1 MALPKEPIVKKFFTN
16 KIESTRDDWYG
27 YLVQIARIF
36 YTLDGEEYSR
46 DVLMDKFAA
55 MSGRD
60 ASLAQRD
67 SSNFRD
73 EFGAYGTYLGI
84 YHLEQRNGKW
94 CIFVSDAA
102 KKFLCCENP
111 NAAAFCRAQLS
122 LFQYPN
128 GAGSGISANG
138 GQSVQGNIKADT
150 LREIQNGIRLNPLRL
165 ICKIVVGEV
174 EINNKKFSDI
184 AIPYTAIFCMVND
197 SRINQD
203 YNPSVELVTSVFSE
217 YSAAGDNVE
226 MSLDGLTNFKRNFHI
241 LEKTGLFTRDS
252 KFGLLIAQRNYAAA
266 YDCIKVIADMDMF
279 FSGFEELYDSPDENG
294 VRDVISSPK
303 WGQYYD
309 AARLSSDI
317 LAALGVEEEDAPIK
331 SFLSTDDF
339 SPAHSSQE
347 PDSQEGEFKKWLAAH
362 SKTNG
367 IAYSENTRNQYI
379 SALKAVS
386 GSFAGAIT
394 PYTSIFE
401 ITQVATFDR
410 ALSAIKANERY
421 EAFNK
426 ARGNGSLSAGLVLYR
441 RFLVEKA
448 SGEDVEYLSPAWFR
462 LAAEKYVQVDT
473 ESNALYQQFQSLYAP
488 EKLRTLSDD
497 DLLGYIF
504 LGVNDRNLCNA
515 LEFDAQ
521 YTQFGSIAGG
531 TAYKYNLFYSRNE
544 ETWKTSFGEGGQ
556 RSVSQ
561 EEALEIGKQIRDAL
575 VAGADVIANHETL
588 ATVND
593 YNDLLNELNAVIPQY
608 ITKMWFLKYY
618 HMMFPHILPNFY
630 NEAWQKH
637 ILCNLNIVPSDAQFI
652 RMGQINAFVNE
663 CGISNIVFSKII
675 FDSIGSPK
683 TFYRIG
689 TGDNGIYFG
698 EWRQNNYIAIGWN
711 ELGDLTAAYQEDAD
725 SKAIITDALKSQWNY
740 DNRLASRKYGE
751 INSFYSA
758 AADTTYAVA
767 MAGQKILAIGLVTG
781 GYFFD
786 EEKEYGHCRP
796 VRWLKV
802 FEEGKTLPFEGEGK
816 LTTFYELKN
825 SENICYL
832 YSLLHGRDETAVSVT
847 EENVVAQIR
856 PISFATGLS
865 SDQPRNRILFGAPG
879 TGKSFTL
886 NREKNALL
894 GDGGE
899 YERVTFHPDYSYANF
914 VGTYKPV
921 PCKDSDGKDAI
932 TYSYVPG
939 PFMRTYVKA
948 LQNSR
953 TDEPKPFL
961 LVIEEINRA
970 NVAAVF
976 GDVFQLLD
984 RGDDEVSEYP
994 IQASEDIKKYLAGEL
1009 GGNPDDYSEIRIPD
1023 NMFIWATM
1031 NSADQGVFPMDT
1043 AFKRRW
1049 DFTYLGIDDSE
1060 AGIVGKKVIL
1070 GQGDYRRIVEWN
1082 ALRKAINNELLTY
1095 KVNEDKLLG
1104 PYFISQ
1110 KNLPEGEMIDPAVFT
1125 RIFKNKVIMY
1135 LFDDAAKQ
1143 KRISLFGGCDEKA
1156 KNQYSKICRE
1166 FDTKGVYIFCEAIS
1180 SQFIDNVPE
1189 DDGE

>member
-1 MALPKEPIVKKFFTN
+1 MALPKEPVVKKFFTN

-36 YTLDGEEYSR
+36 YTLDGEEYNR
-46 DVLMDKFAA
+46 DVLMNKFSA

-60 ASLAQRD
+60 AAQAQRD

-84 YHLEQRNGKW
+84 YHLEQRDGRW
-94 CIFVSDAA
+94 CVFVSDAA
-102 KKFLCCENP
+102 KKFLCCQNP

-174 EINNKKFSDI
+174 EIRKKKFSDI
-184 AIPYTAIFCMVND
+184 AIPYPAIFCMVND

-203 YNPSVELVTSVFSE
+203 YNPPIELVSSVFSE
-217 YSAAGDNVE
+217 YCAAGDNVE
-226 MSLDGLTNFKRNFHI
+226 MNLEGLTNFKRNFHI
-241 LEKTGLFTRDS
+241 LETTGLFTRDS
-252 KFGLLIAQRNYAAA
+252 KFGLLIAQRNYTAA
-266 YDCIKVIADMDMF
+266 YDCIKIIAEMDMSF
-279 FSGFEELYDSPDENG
+279 DGFEALYDAPDENG
-294 VRDVISSPK
+294 VRDVISSPM

-309 AARLSSDI
+309 AARIPSEI
-317 LAALGVEEEDAPIK
+317 LTALGVEEDDAPIK
-331 SFLSTDDF
+331 SFLSTADF
-339 SPAHSSQE
+339 SDTPTSAE
-347 PDSQEGEFKKWLAAH
+347 PSNLELLFKSWLAVQVKA
-362 SKTNG
+362 NG
-367 IAYSENTRNQYI
+367 ELYSENTRNQYI
-379 SALKAVS
+379 GALKAVATQ
-386 GSFAGAIT
+386 FADAIA
-394 PYTSIFE
+394 PFASVFE
-401 ITQVATFDR
+401 ITDAESFER
-410 ALSAIKANERY
+410 AVSAIKSNDTY
-421 EAFNK
+421 EEFNRS
-426 ARGNGSLSAGLVLYR
+426 RGNGSLSAGLDLYK
-441 RFLVEKA
+441 RFLLERNDTSNMFSPEWFREKA
-448 SGEDVEYLSPAWFR
+448 AEYPALDEEANQLLADFQTKFSPDFLASLSGVEMLN
-462 LAAEKYVQVDT
+462 T
-473 ESNALYQQFQSLYAP
+473 
-488 EKLRTLSDD
+488 
-497 DLLGYIF
+497 IF
-504 LGVNDRNLCNA
+504 LNA
-515 LEFDAQ
+515 ANAENVCRILEFGPQIKD
-521 YTQFGSIAGG
+521 TFGSIKGG
-531 TAYKYNLFYSRNE
+531 NAYKYGLYYSTQGAWMTGSHQKPRQLTE
-544 ETWKTSFGEGGQ
+544 
-556 RSVSQ
+556 
-561 EEALEIGKQIRDAL
+561 EEAVEVGAKLRDHL
-575 VAGADVIANHETL
+575 VAGANAIKEYGPL
-588 ATVND
+588 ATIDD
-593 YNDLLNELNAVIPQY
+593 YKKLHQILHEVTEGDIERV
-608 ITKMWFLKYY
+608 WFLKYY
-618 HMMFPHILPNFY
+618 QMLYPELFATNY
-630 NEAWQKH
+630 
-637 ILCNLNIVPSDAQFI
+637 SDYAQRTVLGAIGEEKEKYPFV
-652 RMGQINAFVNE
+652 RMGQIRFYANK
-663 CGISNIVFSKII
+663 CGISNVMFNKI
-675 FDSIGSPK
+675 FWDYYS
-683 TFYRIG
+683 
-689 TGDNGIYFG
+689 
-698 EWRQNNYIAIGWN
+698 EEA
-711 ELGDLTAAYQEDAD
+711 TAA
-725 SKAIITDALKSQWNY
+725 KAEPSQ
-740 DNRLASRKYGE
+740 D
-751 INSFYSA
+751 
-758 AADTTYAVA
+758 
-767 MAGQKILAIGLVTG
+767 
-781 GYFFD
+781 
-786 EEKEYGHCRP
+786 
-796 VRWLKV
+796 
-802 FEEGKTLPFEGEGK
+802 
-816 LTTFYELKN
+816 
-825 SENICYL
+825 ICY
-832 YSLLHGRDETAVSVT
+832 
-847 EENVVAQIR
+847 N
-856 PISFATGLS
+856 TGYQ
-865 SDQPRNRILFGAPG
+865 SDYPRNRILFGAPG

-886 NREKNALL
+886 NHEKDLL
-894 GDGGE
+894 LADGGE

-921 PCKDSDGKDAI
+921 PCKDSDGKDTI

-953 TDEPKPFL
+953 TDAPKPFL

-1009 GGNPDDYSEIRIPD
+1009 GGNPDDYAEIRIPD

-1095 KVNEDKLLG
+1095 KVNEDKLMG
-1104 PYFISQ
+1104 PYFISK

-1143 KRISLFGGCDEKA
+1143 KRITLFGGCDEKA

-1166 FDTKGVYIFCEAIS
+1166 FDTKGVYIFCEGIS